1 MQTTLVEVT
10 RRVIVERRWE
20 TVRALSALDI
30 AQQPDLA
37 HAGRAVL
44 STLQSNRITLP
55 WGLCYVDSGHG
66 LELVDAYA
74 VRHPGRLAAHD
85 HPGDRRPCRERGFRS
100 SDHRWLTAQFVTG
113 RLVNVNG
120 VVRVVSWNLAFGKP
134 GAYKSY
140 SNRRRQWALLGALAP
155 DIALLQECRPSD
167 LQDHAPGWMAEEYS
181 VAGTL
186 QPGWKLCSTILVR
199 KPHTV
204 VVLDRALLGDDQRRW
219 LDHMSGYVAAA
230 TVFVGTCAMEVAS
243 VHALAEE
250 VKVSEAVAL
259 ADHERI
265 RRAGLD
271 RAMHNDLAV
280 AALGPWVADR
290 RFIVGGDW
298 NDSPLFDVNYPKGA
312 IRGPRGKYR
321 VLRTTHCGRL
331 VGRHEKV
338 PRRGDPNLLGAEV
351 SPVRTRP
358 RVHRRRDERW
368 ARGLRSLEQ
377 HRGRGSQRPRP
388 RRRRVR
394 ALTRYRR
401 CFAGIIFKGNCRSP
415 TEATV
420 SSMNR
425 NCTPRRP
432 YGPRKNKKPEP

>member
-1 MQTTLVEVT
+1 MTT
-10 RRVIVERRWE
+10 
-20 TVRALSALDI
+20 
-30 AQQPDLA
+30 
-37 HAGRAVL
+37 
-44 STLQSNRITLP
+44 
-55 WGLCYVDSGHG
+55 
-66 LELVDAYA
+66 
-74 VRHPGRLAAHD
+74 
-85 HPGDRRPCRERGFRS
+85 
-100 SDHRWLTAQFVTG
+100 QFVTG
-113 RLVNVNG
+113 RLVSVNG

-219 LDHMSGYVAAA
+219 LDHMSGYVATA
-230 TVFVGTCAMEVAS
+230 TVFVGTCAMAVAS

-250 VKVSEAVAL
+250 VKVSAAVAL

-265 RRAGLD
+265 CRSGLD

-280 AALGPWVADR
+280 AALGPWVAGR

-312 IRGPRGKYR
+312 NGVPGASTEFFERRTAAGWLDAMRKFHAEE
-321 VLRTTHCGRL
+321 LRTYLEPKSAPYELDHVFTDAETRVGL
-331 VGRHEKV
+331 V
-338 PRRGDPNLLGAEV
+338 ACEV
-351 SPVRTRP
+351 LNNIAVAGLSDHAPV
-358 RVHRRRDERW
+358 VVEF
-368 ARGLRSLEQ
+368 
-377 HRGRGSQRPRP
+377 
-388 RRRRVR
+388 
-394 ALTRYRR
+394 AL
-401 CFAGIIFKGNCRSP
+401 
-415 TEATV
+415 
-420 SSMNR
+420 
-425 NCTPRRP
+425 
-432 YGPRKNKKPEP
+432 